1 MTISQ
6 TQSEKIESMTLIKE
20 SIVKIDT
27 IVQDTEF
34 HC

>member
-6 TQSEKIESMTLIKE
+6 TQSESMTLIKE

-27 IVQDTEF
+27 IVQDTEL